1 MEEASKEEI
10 PELVT
15 RELIS
20 NYIEGRD
27 ELNLAE
33 FPISAI
39 GKRWDQ
45 SVKTILF
52 QDTVYDQSIGQTI
65 PRTLRIDGS
74 ATYGLPTAPDD
85 EILLG
90 ILQLSRIQSF
100 KSPTVTFTLYQLLK
114 ILGWKPSSNNY
125 RRLRESV
132 HRWLGVTLYC
142 NNAWRDKRTGN
153 WINKSEGFH
162 ILDNAKLYESANRE
176 NPDGCSSIKWNEI
189 VFRNLQEGNIKVL
202 DFHLYRSL
210 KSSIAKRLYRFL
222 DKRFYRKSSIT
233 YPLEA
238 FACEKIGLT
247 RPIKM
252 NASGHP
258 TSDIAQL
265 KRLLLNPIREL
276 EVIGYIKPMAAPSQ
290 RFAKG
295 VQGVWEVYFER
306 QQSLSPEQAEQLEQV
321 DLPLISEDVSPLEGR
336 LISHGVTRLQ
346 AKKLVSDYHQ
356 AQIEIQLEVLEF
368 LLAKGGEAAPANRG
382 GWLVKAV
389 TENYSQPRGFKSTA
403 QRLEESR
410 LKAEK
415 AGPVNV

>member
-1 MEEASKEEI
+1 
-10 PELVT
+10 
-15 RELIS
+15 
-20 NYIEGRD
+20 
-27 ELNLAE
+27 
-33 FPISAI
+33 
-39 GKRWDQ
+39 
-45 SVKTILF
+45 
-52 QDTVYDQSIGQTI
+52 
-65 PRTLRIDGS
+65 
-74 ATYGLPTAPDD
+74 
-85 EILLG
+85 
-90 ILQLSRIQSF
+90 
-100 KSPTVTFTLYQLLK
+100 
-114 ILGWKPSSNNY
+114 
-125 RRLRESV
+125 
-132 HRWLGVTLYC
+132 
-142 NNAWRDKRTGN
+142 
-153 WINKSEGFH
+153 
-162 ILDNAKLYESANRE
+162 
-176 NPDGCSSIKWNEI
+176 
-189 VFRNLQEGNIKVL
+189 
-202 DFHLYRSL
+202 
-210 KSSIAKRLYRFL
+210 LYRFL

-276 EVIGYIKPMAAPSQ
+276 EVIGYIKPMAPSQ

-415 AGPVNV
+415 SKQRLEAAAHKNAAEQEDQERDNAAWQKDKTRIRAYLEALSPQKRTEVEVAAITANPIGMLRTSPRIRQTIVDRYVLDILDGRVTPPIG